1 MTSTASDI
9 VAPAAANRLPWPGL
23 LALAMAGFVTI
34 LTEALPAGLL
44 PQIGAS
50 LRVSEALAGQWVS
63 VYALGSLLAAVP
75 LTHATAAFRRRP
87 VLLAA
92 IAGFAVA
99 NSVTALSSVY
109 TVTLAARFLAGVS
122 AGLLWALIAGYAA
135 RMVADRLKGRAI
147 AVAMVGTPLA
157 LSLGIPAGTLLGGI
171 VGWRLCFG
179 LMSLLSLLLIL
190 WVLARLPDF
199 PGQRQAAR
207 LSPAAVLALPGI
219 RPVLVVT
226 LAFVLAHNLLYT
238 YIAPVLAGTGTAL
251 RTDLALLVFGAAALL
266 GIGLVGIAIDRR
278 LRLLALG
285 ATALFIVACLSL
297 AAAGASAALLGL
309 GMAIWGLGFGGTA
322 TLFQTA
328 LARAAGPATDTAQSM
343 LVTAWNLA
351 IAGGG
356 LFGGLLLDVAGARA
370 LIWAPLPLLI
380 LALAVTL
387 QAKRHGFPSPQ
398 SSAKEGQP

>member
-50 LRVSEALAGQWVS
+50 LGVSEALAGQWVS

-75 LTHATAAFRRRP
+75 LTHATAGFRRRP

-99 NSVTALSSVY
+99 NSVTALSSIY
-109 TVTLAARFLAGVS
+109 AVTLAARFLAGVS

-135 RMVADRLKGRAI
+135 RMVSDRLKGRAI

-157 LSLGIPAGTLLGGI
+157 LSLGIPAGTSLGGL

-179 LMSLLSLLLIL
+179 LMSGLSLLLIL
-190 WVLARLPDF
+190 WVLAKLPDF

-251 RTDLALLVFGAAALL
+251 RTDLALLVFGVAALL

-285 ATALFIVACLSL
+285 ATALFILACLSF
-297 AAAGASAALLGL
+297 AAGASAALLGF
-309 GMAIWGLGFGGTA
+309 GMAIWGLAFGGAA

-356 LFGGLLLDVAGARA
+356 LFGGLLLDAAGARA

-380 LALAVTL
+380 LAFAVTL

>member
-1 MTSTASDI
+1 MTSSSSDI
-9 VAPAAANRLPWPGL
+9 FAPAAPDRLPWPGL
-23 LALAMAGFVTI
+23 FALAMAGFVTI

-44 PQIGAS
+44 PQIGDS
-50 LRVSEALAGQWVS
+50 LGVSEALAGQWVS
-63 VYALGSLLAAVP
+63 IYALGSLLAAVP
-75 LTHATAAFRRRP
+75 LTHATASFRRRP

-109 TVTLAARFLAGVS
+109 AVTLAARFLAGVS

-135 RMVADRLKGRAI
+135 RMVCDRLKGRAI

-157 LSLGIPAGTLLGGI
+157 LSLGIPAGTLLGGL
-171 VGWRLCFG
+171 VDWRLCFG
-179 LMSLLSLLLIL
+179 LMSGLSLLLIL
-190 WVLARLPDF
+190 WVLAKIPDF
-199 PGQRQAAR
+199 PGQGAAMR
-207 LSPAAVLALPGI
+207 LSPRHVLAIAGI

-238 YIAPVLAGTGTAL
+238 YIAPVLAGIGTSL
-251 RTDLALLVFGAAALL
+251 RTDLALLVFGLASLL
-266 GIGLVGIAIDRR
+266 GIGIVGIAIDRR
-278 LRLLALG
+278 LRGLALG
-285 ATALFIVACLSL
+285 ATALFALACLQLAFAGPSAAWPALSL
-297 AAAGASAALLGL
+297 AT
-309 GMAIWGLGFGGTA
+309 WGLAFGGAA

-356 LFGGLLLDVAGARA
+356 LLGGLLLDVAGARA
-370 LIWAPLPLLI
+370 LIWAPLPLLV
-380 LALAVTL
+380 LALVVTL
-387 QAKRHGFPSPQ
+387 RAKRHGFPAPQ
-398 SSAKEGQP
+398 SRANESQL

>member
-1 MTSTASDI
+1 M
-9 VAPAAANRLPWPGL
+9 
-23 LALAMAGFVTI
+23 
-34 LTEALPAGLL
+34 
-44 PQIGAS
+44 
-50 LRVSEALAGQWVS
+50 SEALAGQWVS

-75 LTHATAAFRRRP
+75 LTHATAGFRRRP

-109 TVTLAARFLAGVS
+109 AVTLAARFLAGVS

-135 RMVADRLKGRAI
+135 RMVSDRLKGRAI

-179 LMSLLSLLLIL
+179 LMSGLSLLLIL
-190 WVLARLPDF
+190 WVLAKLPDF
-199 PGQRQAAR
+199 PGQQQAER
-207 LSPAAVLALPGI
+207 LSPRHVLAIAGI

-238 YIAPVLAGTGTAL
+238 YIAPVLAGIGTGL
-251 RTDLALLVFGAAALL
+251 RTDLALLVFGLASLL
-266 GIGLVGIAIDRR
+266 GIGIVGITIDRR
-278 LRLLALG
+278 LRGLALG
-285 ATALFIVACLSL
+285 AIAFFALACLQLAFAGPSAVWPALSL
-297 AAAGASAALLGL
+297 
-309 GMAIWGLGFGGTA
+309 AIWGLAFGGAA

-356 LFGGLLLDVAGARA
+356 LFGGLLLDAAGPRA
-370 LIWAPLPLLI
+370 LIWAPLPLLV

-387 QAKRHGFPSPQ
+387 RAKHHGFPAPQ
-398 SSAKEGQP
+398 SSSNESLS